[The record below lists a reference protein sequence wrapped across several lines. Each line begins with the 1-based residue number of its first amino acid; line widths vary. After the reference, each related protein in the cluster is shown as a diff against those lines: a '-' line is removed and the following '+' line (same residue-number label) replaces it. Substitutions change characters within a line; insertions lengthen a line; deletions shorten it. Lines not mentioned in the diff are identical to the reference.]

1 MNYYL
6 AHIKTLEV
14 KAILRQFPLDY
25 SQILFLTP
33 GPWLCC
39 YRLKY
44 DLWVRVRFPLHS
56 PQVSEGFQS
65 DNGGGHL
72 RRCKIE
78 NGDCSIL
85 ISLREVFNIAI

>member
-1 MNYYL
+1 MRR
-6 AHIKTLEV
+6 V
-14 KAILRQFPLDY
+14 SR
-25 SQILFLTP
+25 ILF
-33 GPWLCC
+33 
-39 YRLKY
+39 Y
-44 DLWVRVRFPLHS
+44 DIEGAQLSHEPADRTTGKANDSLEHISDHVRFPLHS